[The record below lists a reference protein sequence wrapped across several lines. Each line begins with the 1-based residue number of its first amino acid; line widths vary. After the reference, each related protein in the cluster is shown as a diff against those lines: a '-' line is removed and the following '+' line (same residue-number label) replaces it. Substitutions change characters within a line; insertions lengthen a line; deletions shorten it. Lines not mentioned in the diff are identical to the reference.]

1 MDGRIARLACTAAVV
16 AGDGQSAVHADSV
29 LRTELPAALSA
40 ALDLALADDPTV
52 YVARSLQCEVQAG
65 SAATGEVLAKSIAA
79 QVLSAVRD
87 PDPDGAGLVR
97 FTSTADYLAAFLAA
111 VVRGDARYRWYFD
124 PLRRLARSEPAA
136 ILLALDAEGHELAPV
151 LLALRRS
158 GELGPVLTAVGE
170 DALARVWPAAPRARP
185 RQAEWLSLVRLALDL
200 ARVLGWDIPDH
211 QDLQAVASGL
221 ADTAGAD
228 LDWSDPVGLADALAR
243 AVRLISARPAQAGDP
258 SADQLPAWLDWADT
272 DALLQ
277 GLRAAR
283 SRPVLAP
290 GAPAGAPVSLARP
303 PRTRAVEAILARLV
317 ASGAVTLDDR
327 YPATGSVVLWAALA
341 EQMPEVAEAT
351 WARDAVRRFVAQRL
365 AVPVR
370 AAPDGTEVRARG
382 PQIAGVPCA
391 GVYLL
396 LRTLDGLRMPGL
408 CRHGGVP
415 PGWLLHA
422 LARRWAGPEVAPH
435 TVADALRPV
444 AGETGPAPSL
454 LAAGTWPALQAVV
467 TRVALAQGWHDPGL
481 PVPPA
486 SLAAVAHAHDGGP
499 EIDLALDLIAL
510 TVLGHWASWL
520 RGFASA
526 SAPYLLT
533 SFIRRPGRLVA
544 DGDGTL
550 HVSLNRLPH
559 DVVLDVSGCL
569 APFEPR
575 WPWADPAAAQARR
588 IEFIL
593 EDQ

>member
-1 MDGRIARLACTAAVV
+1 MDGRIARLACTATVV
-16 AGDGQSAVHADSV
+16 AGDGPSAMHADGV

-65 SAATGEVLAKSIAA
+65 SAATGEILAKSIAA

-87 PDPDGAGLVR
+87 PDRDGAGLVR

-111 VVRGDARYRWYFD
+111 LVRGDAWRRWYFE
-124 PLRRLARSEPAA
+124 PLRPFARPEAA
-136 ILLALDAEGHELAPV
+136 AVLLALDAEGHELAPV

-158 GELGPVLTAVGE
+158 GELGLVLTAVGE
-170 DALARVWPAAPRARP
+170 DVLARIWPATLRARR

-200 ARVLGWDIPDH
+200 ALVLGWEVPDQ

-221 ADTAGAD
+221 ADSAGAD
-228 LDWSDPVGLADALAR
+228 LDWSDPVGLAHALAR
-243 AVRLISARPAQAGDP
+243 AVRLISARPAQVGDP
-258 SADQLPAWLDWADT
+258 SADLLPAWLDWADT
-272 DALLQ
+272 DTLLQ
-277 GLRAAR
+277 GLCAAR
-283 SRPVLAP
+283 PWPARPVD
-290 GAPAGAPVSLARP
+290 APARAPLSVAPP
-303 PRTRAVEAILARLV
+303 PRTRAVETILARLV

-370 AAPDGTEVRARG
+370 TAPHGTEARARG

-408 CRHGGVP
+408 CRRGGVP

-422 LARRWAGPEVAPH
+422 LARRWAGPEVAPQA
-435 TVADALRPV
+435 VADALRPV
-444 AGETGPAPSL
+444 AGETGLLPESLPA
-454 LAAGTWPALQAVV
+454 GIWPALQAEV
-467 TRVALAQGWHDPGL
+467 TRVAVAQGWDDPGL

-486 SLAAVAHAHDGGP
+486 SLAAIGHAHEGDP

-533 SFIRRPGRLVA
+533 AFIRRPGRLAA

-550 HVSLNRLPH
+550 RVSLNRMPH

-575 WPWADPAAAQARR
+575 WSWADQAAVQARR
-588 IEFIL
+588 IEFTL
-593 EDQ
+593 EAQ